1 VANVAS
7 GNTYYVDTASSGST
21 NYLESKSVQVVGILF
36 YGGTSADTVQ
46 ISELSG
52 QNTEGAQKL
61 KIGAQAAHNTLYIDL
76 VDAPIRFTNGI
87 WIKQISAT
95 SSCTLVLK
103 YN

>member
-1 VANVAS
+1 MANVAS

-76 VDAPIRFTNGI
+76 VDAPIRFTND
-87 WIKQISAT
+87 WPARAS
-95 SSCTLVLK
+95 
-103 YN
+103 